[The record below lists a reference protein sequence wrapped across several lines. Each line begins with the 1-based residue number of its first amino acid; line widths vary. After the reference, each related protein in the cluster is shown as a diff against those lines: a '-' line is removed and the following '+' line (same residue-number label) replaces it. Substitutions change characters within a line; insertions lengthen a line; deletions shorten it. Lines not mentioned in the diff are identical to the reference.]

1 MRLIPIVLI
10 IALVFPPSLYANPP
24 DDADLAP
31 KPKVTGLA
39 KGEKAPY
46 AGVLLNSSAAAK
58 VFSERNYSI
67 VECQLKID
75 YMLKKE
81 IAKHQLFLKSMEA
94 SLEASKKKY
103 DAIIKIK
110 DKEIEKLTNIALKK
124 KDYTTIWVTAG
135 FVTGIVLTIGMFFVV
150 SEVSKGN

>member
-1 MRLIPIVLI
+1 MRLIPIILI
-10 IALVFPPSLYANPP
+10 VALIFPASLFANPP

-31 KPKVTGLA
+31 KPKVTGIA

-58 VFSERNYSI
+58 IFSERNYSV

-75 YMLKKE
+75 YMLQKE
-81 IAKHQLFLKSMEA
+81 IAKHQLFLKTVEA
-94 SLEASKKKY
+94 GLAATKTKY

-124 KDYTTIWVTAG
+124 KDYTGVWVASGVAAG
-135 FVTGIVLTIGMFFVV
+135 IILTIGMFFLV
-150 SEVSKGN
+150 SEVSKSN

>member
-46 AGVLLNSSAAAK
+46 AGVLLNSSAVAK

-94 SLEASKKKY
+94 SLDASNKKY

-110 DKEIEKLTNIALKK
+110 DKEIEKLTDIALKK
-124 KDYTTIWVTAG
+124 KDYTAIWITAG

-150 SEVSKGN
+150 SEVSKSN